1 MEINRL
7 HSDELAYELLVRG
20 AVTDGTVEDKR
31 QRLRTFMRLE
41 RSGDLPTTSAI
52 FLDPDSEIQICDGK
66 LLELYGALRGFDSE
80 NAANK
85 RAGLHTR
92 LLHVMGRLG
101 RICDGNVA
109 PVRAQLVTR
118 CAELLGSLEDLSN
131 NPRADASSASQLQAD
146 RLNSEQ
152 NLLDLG
158 EVDPREPQ
166 VSILDRPNEPI
177 QTNEAQANNEQV
189 LSRLTS
195 PTPQPLISSPLTR
208 QQMLA
213 DPVAQESYHP
223 GPRTRVTFGATEYA
237 TSDMPQHSSLT
248 NSHRWRPLSMS
259 PVLRHGL
266 AGVHAP
272 SMFNDPL
279 PVRTNQSVRPLTSS
293 HAVSV
298 DLSRSFGTISKWN
311 LKFTGQGSVTN
322 FVERAEELAS
332 ACGLSDEHLF
342 NSAIIFFADT
352 ALSWFRAVRGSV
364 HSWEE
369 LKAKLKT
376 TYLPP
381 EYEEDIWS
389 DIRNRTQG
397 PCEKTAIFIAQM
409 RNLFRK
415 LLQRPSEEVQ
425 SRIIRRNLLPDIQTQ
440 LALQSFRS
448 VDELEA
454 AAQALE
460 NVRLRV
466 QRMRP
471 PPSNPSMVTEPDC
484 MYQRPRGAQLH
495 VTTPVEQGS
504 GVEQS
509 NPAPGPSL
517 VSRLVCWN
525 CRELGHLKR
534 NCTRPFQ
541 QHCFRCGRQN
551 VTTRSCPRCNNAS
564 GNGSTNH

>member
-7 HSDELAYELLVRG
+7 LSDELSYELLVRG

-41 RSGDLPTTSAI
+41 RSGDLPITSAI
-52 FLDPDSEIQICDGK
+52 FMDPESEIQICDEK
-66 LLELYGALRGFDSE
+66 LLGLYQAMRDFDSE
-80 NAANK
+80 NAVNE
-85 RAGLHTR
+85 RARFHTR
-92 LLHVMGRLG
+92 LLHVLGRLG

-109 PVRAQLVTR
+109 QVKAQLITR
-118 CAELLGSLEDLSN
+118 CAELMGSLEDPSN
-131 NPRADASSASQLQAD
+131 NPGDAGSAGPLQAVG
-146 RLNSEQ
+146 LNPEN

-166 VSILDRPNEPI
+166 VSIMDRPNEPI
-177 QTNEAQANNEQV
+177 QINDAQNNYEV

-195 PTPQPLISSPLTR
+195 PAPEPLIASPLTR
-208 QQMLA
+208 QSVLA
-213 DPVAQESYHP
+213 DPVAQGSYRS
-223 GPRTRVTFGATEYA
+223 GPRTRVTFGTTEYA
-237 TSDMPQHSSLT
+237 TSNMPQHSSLT
-248 NSHRWRPLSMS
+248 NAHRWRPLSLS
-259 PVLRHGL
+259 PVPRHGVSV
-266 AGVHAP
+266 AHAP
-272 SMFNDPL
+272 SMINDPP
-279 PVRTNQSVRPLTSS
+279 PVRPDQSVYPLTSS
-293 HAVSV
+293 HAVSA

-322 FVERAEELAS
+322 FVERAEELAG

-352 ALSWFRAVRGSV
+352 ALSWFRSVRSSV

-409 RNLFRK
+409 RNLFGK
-415 LLQRPSEEVQ
+415 LLHRPSEEAQ
-425 SRIIRRNLLPDIQTQ
+425 SRIIRRNLLPDLQTQ
-440 LALQSFRS
+440 LALQSFHS

-454 AAQALE
+454 AAQSLE

-471 PPSNPSMVTEPDC
+471 PPSNPSMVTEPEC
-484 MYQRPRGAQLH
+484 MYQRPRGVQLH
-495 VTTPVEQGS
+495 ATAPVEQGS
-504 GVEQS
+504 GVAQP
-509 NPAPGPSL
+509 NPAPGPNL
-517 VSRLVCWN
+517 ASRLVCWN
-525 CRELGHLKR
+525 CREPGHLKR